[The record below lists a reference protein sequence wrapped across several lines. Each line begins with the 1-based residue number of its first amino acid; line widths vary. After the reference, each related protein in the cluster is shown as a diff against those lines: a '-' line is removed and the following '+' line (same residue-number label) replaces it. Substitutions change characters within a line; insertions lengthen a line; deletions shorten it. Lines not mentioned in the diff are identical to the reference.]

1 MLDFYWAFWSMG
13 VVAYRYCSVST
24 SGAIEWPQVFSDWP
38 VDRFYQDFE
47 MANVLATATNPGF
60 RPQLEQLFR
69 DCREVAATLL
79 LVETWAELGDSMAE
93 LQQVLAE
100 CEAIGLQVYALMDGP
115 LNNPQLLANRPP
127 APKFGGADLQKQ
139 LRSRSIQKGH
149 AKNRLQA
156 LPPPGRV
163 PFGYV
168 RSSSTDRRPSAQCY
182 VIDPVAAPIVKALF
196 DQFLL
201 FGSVRGAVRY
211 LQQNYGKTISPS
223 TALRWLTSPVYRG
236 HLEYATGDV
245 IRDTHGAIMLP
256 DEAAQV
262 DRLLQRNRRVPKRAA
277 SSSRSL
283 SGLVI
288 CKLCKSSMT
297 VASVSPRKKSK
308 PTYLYLRPTDC
319 RACELGLRKKCSA
332 IGYDEILKSVIDK
345 ICDELPKAIAPLPVE
360 QLKQVSQQLEQQ
372 VLDKQKIL
380 AQVEELEV
388 AQVLDAETVM
398 LRSYK
403 LRAEISVLQSS
414 QSRLPP
420 TNLVSIAD
428 TVSIPAFWEDLSEP
442 ERRFYLRE
450 FLRRVEWVRVDSKVP
465 SSDHQSWSIELVFTF

>member
-1 MLDFYWAFWSMG
+1 MR
-13 VVAYRYCSVST
+13 VVVYRYCSVST
-24 SGAIEWPQVFSDWP
+24 SGSIWPEVFSDWTI
-38 VDRFYQDFE
+38 DRFYQDFE
-47 MANVLATATNPGF
+47 MASVLATGTNSG
-60 RPQLEQLFR
+60 RPQLEQLLC
-69 DCREVAATLL
+69 DCRAVSGALL
-79 LVETWAELGDSMAE
+79 LVETWAELGDSMAVLE
-93 LQQVLAE
+93 QVLAE
-100 CEAIGLQVYALMDGP
+100 CEAIGLQVCALADG
-115 LNNPQLLANRPP
+115 PP
-127 APKFGGADLQKQ
+127 APQFGGAELQKQ

-149 AKNRLQA
+149 ARNRLQA

-168 RSSSTDRRPSAQCY
+168 RSAQCY

-211 LQQNYGKTISPS
+211 LQQNYGKTVSPS

-236 HLEYATGDV
+236 HLEYATGDI
-245 IRDTHGAIMLP
+245 IRDTHGVIMSP

-288 CKLCKSSMT
+288 CKICQSSMT
-297 VASVSPRKKSK
+297 VASVSARKKSK
-308 PTYLYLRPTDC
+308 PTYLYLRPTAC
-319 RACELGLRKKCSA
+319 QACELGLEKKCGA
-332 IGYDEILKSVIDK
+332 IGYDEVLKRVIDQ
-345 ICDELPKAIAPLPVE
+345 ICDELPKAIAPFPVE

-380 AQVEELEV
+380 AQVSELET
-388 AQVLDAETVM
+388 AQVLDAETAM

-428 TVSIPAFWEDLSEP
+428 TVSIPAFWEDLSES

-450 FLRRVEWVRVDSKVP
+450 FLRRVEWVRGDAIDA
-465 SSDHQSWSIELVFTF
+465 SSTDQSWSVELVFTF